1 MKVTVNLKKTKYDV
15 IIRDNVLNDIA
26 SFVEPN
32 KKYFIISDDGVPF
45 TYINKVSNLLKG
57 SEYYIVAK
65 GEKSKSLA
73 TYHRILKYL
82 LTGNYGKKDYII
94 ALGGGVVG
102 DLAGYVAATF
112 KRGMNF
118 INIPTTTLAMVDSS
132 IGGKVALNLD
142 GVKNCIGTYYHPSVV
157 LIDPKVLETLPKRHI
172 NNGMVEA
179 LKTGLLGDP
188 EIFNIFENNEYIP
201 KIKEVIYRSLKV
213 KASIV
218 EKDEKEKCLRKVLN
232 LGHTFGHAYE
242 SYFKMKDYLHGES
255 VGLGLLTICRDETYY
270 PTLQQILS
278 RLNIKSIPYVDEDVM
293 IEYIENDKKCDNGL
307 VDVVFVKKIGEA
319 QIESLTLDELR
330 KYMRD

>member
-15 IIRDNVLNDIA
+15 VIRDNILNDIS

-57 SEYYIVAK
+57 AEYYIVAK

-157 LIDPKVLETLPKRHI
+157 LIDPKVLETLPKRHV

-188 EIFNIFENNEYIP
+188 EIFDIFEKNEYI
-201 KIKEVIYRSLKV
+201 KRIKEVIYRSLKV

-218 EKDEKEKCLRKVLN
+218 EKDEKEKSLRKVLN

-242 SYFKMKDYLHGES
+242 AYFKMKDYLHGES
-255 VGLGLLTICRDETYY
+255 VGLGLLTICRDEEYY
-270 PTLQQILS
+270 PTLQKILS
-278 RLNIKSIPYVDEDVM
+278 RLNIKAIPYVDKDVM

-307 VDVVFVKKIGEA
+307 VDVVFVRKIGEA

-330 KYMRD
+330 KYLRD